1 MSSTEATS
9 PVKPSASASA
19 SADAGIRGRSGANG
33 GEPRKSPVAVQGEP
47 GWTAELDE
55 LGKAFRRVFRSLNR
69 LRGRDTHLGGSELS
83 HAQFELLIELYERGE
98 LPAGELA
105 AAARLTPATVT
116 QMLEHLAACGHVE
129 RARSDT
135 DRRVV
140 VSRLTTQ
147 GKRKIE
153 AKRAAWQ
160 ERWLAA
166 LEGMEPGELGAAT
179 RVLERLS
186 VVFEDAPGA
195 ASCPESLQGA
205 QAKTARNPLL

>member
-1 MSSTEATS
+1 MTPSSATKRPTS
-9 PVKPSASASA
+9 PTKAAKVASSARSSGPSTASPAEPPT
-19 SADAGIRGRSGANG
+19 
-33 GEPRKSPVAVQGEP
+33 GEPR
-47 GWTAELDE
+47 WTAELDE
-55 LGKAFRRVFRSLNR
+55 LGRAFRRVFRSLGR

-116 QMLEHLAACGHVE
+116 QMLEHLADCGHVE
-129 RARSDT
+129 RARSNT

-140 VSRLTTQ
+140 VSRLTRQ

-160 ERWLAA
+160 ERWQAA
-166 LEGMEPGELGAAT
+166 LEGMGPSELRAAT
-179 RVLERLS
+179 RVLERLGD
-186 VVFEDAPGA
+186 VFEDAPAAGA
-195 ASCPESLQGA
+195 CTESPQEAGDPGA
-205 QAKTARNPLL
+205 

>member
-1 MSSTEATS
+1 MCPA
-9 PVKPSASASA
+9 PVTKRSAKAVGAKRAGLPVTKRSAGA
-19 SADAGIRGRSGANG
+19 AGPKGPGAAPDA
-33 GEPRKSPVAVQGEP
+33 K
-47 GWTAELDE
+47 WTAELDG

-69 LRGRDTHLGGSELS
+69 LRGRDTHLGGTELS

-105 AAARLTPATVT
+105 SAARLTPATVT

-160 ERWLAA
+160 ERWERA
-166 LEGMEPGELGAAT
+166 LGGMEPSELRAAT

-186 VVFEDAPGA
+186 TVFEDAPA
-195 ASCPESLQGA
+195 AAPCPESPRVEP
-205 QAKTARNPLL
+205 AKTA

>member
-1 MSSTEATS
+1 MTPSPATKRPTKATKATS
-9 PVKPSASASA
+9 SA
-19 SADAGIRGRSGANG
+19 RSGPPDTPP
-33 GEPRKSPVAVQGEP
+33 EPH
-47 GWTAELDE
+47 WTAELDE

-116 QMLEHLAACGHVE
+116 QMLEHLADCGHVE
-129 RARSDT
+129 RARSNT

-140 VSRLTTQ
+140 VSRLTRQ
-147 GKRKIE
+147 GERKIE

-160 ERWLAA
+160 ERWQAA
-166 LEGMEPGELGAAT
+166 LEGMEPSELCAAT
-179 RVLERLS
+179 RVLERLGD
-186 VVFEDAPGA
+186 VFEDAPAAGA
-195 ASCPESLQGA
+195 CPKSPREAGDLGTQV
-205 QAKTARNPLL
+205 KTARNPLL